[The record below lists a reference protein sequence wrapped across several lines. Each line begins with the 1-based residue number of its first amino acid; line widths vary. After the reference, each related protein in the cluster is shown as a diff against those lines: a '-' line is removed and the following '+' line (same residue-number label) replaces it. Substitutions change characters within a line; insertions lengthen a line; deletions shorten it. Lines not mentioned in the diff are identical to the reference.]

1 MTDFLTKEER
11 STLMARVKNKGTSAE
26 KYARK
31 LLWGAKFRYRLNVRK
46 LPGTPDITLPRFRVV
61 VLVQG
66 CFWHGHSCP
75 KGQRR
80 PVANREFWDRKLDG
94 NIARDKANQA
104 RLQEMGW
111 TVFIIWECRLK
122 EDAGALLEHLNGLR
136 GEE

>member
-1 MTDFLTKEER
+1 MTDFLTIEER

-26 KYARK
+26 KYVRK
-31 LLWGAKFRYRLNVRK
+31 LLWSTGFRYRLNVRK
-46 LPGTPDITLPRFRVV
+46 LPGTPDLTLPKFRVAA
-61 VLVQG
+61 LVQG
-66 CFWHGHSCP
+66 CFWHGHNCR

-122 EDAGALLEHLNGLR
+122 EDAGALLEYLNGLR
-136 GEE
+136 RDE